1 MDINSSRVLET
12 TEGGMEKLAEVAS
25 WRTSSLFSAMERVAL
40 EYTTKFAS
48 DHLAIDQQL
57 MNRMVEHFGD
67 ETVFEITL
75 CIGAW
80 LALGRTMQVMGAE
93 MSCKLVL

>member
-1 MDINSSRVLET
+1 MAQHEL
-12 TEGGMEKLAEVAS
+12 TEDLYTNAMNWQTYAGFTEAE
-25 WRTSSLFSAMERVAL
+25 RTAL

-48 DHLAIDQQL
+48 DHLAIEQSLID
-57 MNRMVEHFGD
+57 RMVEHYG
-67 ETVFEITL
+67 EEVLFELTL
-75 CIGAW
+75 CVGAW

>member
-1 MDINSSRVLET
+1 LAQHDLSEDLYANVLNWESY
-12 TEGGMEKLAEVAS
+12 EGF
-25 WRTSSLFSAMERVAL
+25 TDHERVAL

-57 MNRMVEHFGD
+57 INRMVEHFGD

-93 MSCKLVL
+93 MSCRLIV

>member
-1 MDINSSRVLET
+1 LAQHDLTEDLYANVLNWDT
-12 TEGGMEKLAEVAS
+12 YEGFTAE
-25 WRTSSLFSAMERVAL
+25 ERVAL
-40 EYTTKFAS
+40 EYTTKFAT
-48 DHLAIDQQL
+48 DHLAIDQAL
-57 MNRMVEHFGD
+57 MDRMVEHFGD

-93 MSCKLVL
+93 MSCKLIV

>member
-1 MDINSSRVLET
+1 LAQHDLSEDLYANVLNWESY
-12 TEGGMEKLAEVAS
+12 EGF
-25 WRTSSLFSAMERVAL
+25 TDQERVAL

-48 DHLAIDQQL
+48 DHLAIDQKL

-93 MSCKLVL
+93 MSCKLIV

>member
-1 MDINSSRVLET
+1 LAQHEL
-12 TEGGMEKLAEVAS
+12 TEDLYANVMNWAEHDGFTDAE
-25 WRTSSLFSAMERVAL
+25 RTAL
-40 EYTTKFAS
+40 EYTTKFAV
-48 DHLAIDQQL
+48 DHLAIDQPL
-57 MNRMVEHFGD
+57 INRMCEYYGD
-67 ETVFEITL
+67 ETLFEITL

>member
-1 MDINSSRVLET
+1 MTQNDLSEDLYTNAMNWQT
-12 TEGGMEKLAEVAS
+12 YPGFTDAE
-25 WRTSSLFSAMERVAL
+25 RTAL
-40 EYTTKFAS
+40 EYTTKFAG
-48 DHLAIDQQL
+48 DHLSIDQTL
-57 MNRMVEHFGD
+57 IDRMVAHFG
-67 ETVFEITL
+67 EEMLFEITL

>member
-1 MDINSSRVLET
+1 MAQHEL
-12 TEGGMEKLAEVAS
+12 TEDLYTNAMNWQTYVGFTEAE
-25 WRTSSLFSAMERVAL
+25 RTAL

-48 DHLAIDQQL
+48 DHLAIEQMLID
-57 MNRMVEHFGD
+57 RMVEHYGED
-67 ETVFEITL
+67 TLFELTL
-75 CIGAW
+75 CVGAW

>member
-1 MDINSSRVLET
+1 MAQHEL
-12 TEGGMEKLAEVAS
+12 TEDLYTNAMNWQTYVGFTEAE
-25 WRTSSLFSAMERVAL
+25 RTAL

-48 DHLAIDQQL
+48 DHLAIEQTLID
-57 MNRMVEHFGD
+57 RMVEHYGED
-67 ETVFEITL
+67 TLFELTL
-75 CIGAW
+75 CVGAW

>member
-1 MDINSSRVLET
+1 LAQHDLSEDLYANAMNWQT
-12 TEGGMEKLAEVAS
+12 HEGFTDAE
-25 WRTSSLFSAMERVAL
+25 RTAL
-40 EYTTKFAS
+40 EYTTKFAT
-48 DHLAIDQQL
+48 DHLAIDQTL
-57 MNRMVEHFGD
+57 IDRMVSHYGT
-67 ETVFEITL
+67 ETLFEITL